1 VTDAGPPLPR
11 AVWIRLGTLVLA
23 TVTLLVLAKATG
35 LTEHLHVPELRARMA
50 RAGWWGPV
58 IYIAAFTVGELLHVP
73 GTLFIAAAV
82 LSYGRAWGTP
92 LAFVGAVV
100 SFSVCFVVV
109 RAVGGRALGTIPWR
123 FARRILAHLDEH
135 PIRTVI
141 ALRLVLWLTPQLNYV
156 LALSNISFR
165 SYFVGSTTGLA
176 IPVVVLAYG
185 LDYFLR

>member
-1 VTDAGPPLPR
+1 MPWA
-11 AVWIRLGTLVLA
+11 RLGALVLT
-23 TVTLLVLAKATG
+23 TVALLLVAKATG
-35 LTEHLHVPELRARMA
+35 LTEHLHVPELQARMA

-58 IYIAAFTVGELLHVP
+58 LYIAAFTAGELLHVP

-82 LSYGRAWGTP
+82 VSYGRALGTP

-100 SFSVCFVVV
+100 SFSVCFLVV
-109 RAVGGRALGTIPWR
+109 RAVGGRALGTIPWG
-123 FARRILAHLDEH
+123 FAQRILAHLDQH

-156 LALSNISFR
+156 LALSNITFR
-165 SYFVGSTTGLA
+165 SYFIGSTTGLA
-176 IPVVVLAYG
+176 IPVVALAYG